1 MRLPNLPVQV
11 RMGWQAMVGALQGAL
26 AGFGLL
32 ALLFLAVE
40 GGRLTPFGGGAP
52 RGAVAYG
59 KALEAQSQLDAA
71 AGARTDPHHQV
82 LASYL
87 ARRYRIATDATTDLV
102 GEAYAVGRGVG
113 LDPLLILAVISV
125 ESRFNPIAESDKGAK
140 GLMQVIPKW
149 HYEKLAEHGGEDA
162 VLDPRTNM
170 LVGAQ
175 ILKEYIVRAGNLEAG
190 LQMYNGAA
198 DDPSQ
203 GYAQKVIAER
213 QRLEQTLPRPGGRG
227 TAA

>member
-1 MRLPNLPVQV
+1 M
-11 RMGWQAMVGALQGAL
+11 
-26 AGFGLL
+26 
-32 ALLFLAVE
+32 
-40 GGRLTPFGGGAP
+40 PFGGGAP

-59 KALEAQSQLDAA
+59 SKALDAQPQLDAA
-71 AGARTDPHHQV
+71 AGVRIDPQHQV

-102 GEAYAVGRGVG
+102 SEAYAVGRGVG

-190 LQMYNGAA
+190 LQMYNGAS
-198 DDPSQ
+198 DDASQ

>member
-11 RMGWQAMVGALQGAL
+11 RMGWQAVVGALQGAL

-40 GGRLTPFGGGAP
+40 GGRLMPFGGPP
-52 RGAVAYG
+52 RGAIAYG
-59 KALEAQSQLDAA
+59 KTLEAQPQLDAA
-71 AGARTDPHHQV
+71 ASARPDPQHQV

-87 ARRYRIATDATTDLV
+87 ARRYRIATDATADLV
-102 GEAYAVGRGVG
+102 SEAYAVGRAVG

-149 HYEKLAEHGGEDA
+149 HYEKLAEHGGADA

-170 LVGAQ
+170 LVGTQ

-190 LQMYNGAA
+190 LQMYNGSSE
-198 DDPSQ
+198 DPSQ

-213 QRLEQTLPRPGGRG
+213 QRLEQTLPRPGRRV
-227 TAA
+227 TAT

>member
-1 MRLPNLPVQV
+1 MTLPNLPVQV
-11 RMGWQAMVGALQGAL
+11 RMGWQAVVGALQGAL

-40 GGRLTPFGGGAP
+40 GGRLMPFGGGAP
-52 RGAVAYG
+52 RGAIAYG
-59 KALEAQSQLDAA
+59 KALEAQPQLEAA
-71 AGARTDPHHQV
+71 AGARTDPHHQL

-102 GEAYAVGRGVG
+102 SEAYAVGRGVG

-190 LQMYNGAA
+190 LQMYNGAS
-198 DDPSQ
+198 DDLSQ